1 MAAPADKSS
10 RAVQITQAH
19 TIELLNK
26 TKRAND
32 AYFALAQYDFNGIG
46 VFAAA
51 APFDWT
57 DPVGNVYRF
66 SNGAGEIL
74 LNGNAYS
81 ALSSADKQQFFM
93 YLDKFIVACMKQ
105 YDIDYNL

>member
-1 MAAPADKSS
+1 MAAPVDKSS
-10 RAVQITQAH
+10 RAYEITQAH

-32 AYFALAQYDFNGIG
+32 AYLALAQYDFEGTG
-46 VFAAA
+46 AFATGG
-51 APFDWT
+51 PFNWT
-57 DPVGNVYRF
+57 DPLGNVYQF

-74 LNGNAYS
+74 LNGAAYS

-105 YDIDYNL
+105 YDIDYSL